1 MTTHLSTRWLWVIVA
16 LQAVFLLSWAGYHE
30 TVRQTAPTL
39 RLKGLPVDPRD
50 ILRGDYMT
58 MNYEISRHPV
68 PTGWEQGQSEVY
80 VVFKTQDKF
89 QMIDEIL
96 LSEPA
101 STDSRRWVVAQ
112 AYGDRKS
119 TLRLNYGIER
129 FFVPEGRGTPRFKTI
144 EVEASISPTHRL
156 YIKRMLLDG
165 KQFP

>member
-1 MTTHLSTRWLWVIVA
+1 MLFRS
-16 LQAVFLLSWAGYHE
+16 
-30 TVRQTAPTL
+30 
-39 RLKGLPVDPRD
+39 PRD

-58 MNYEISRHPV
+58 MNYEISRHPA
-68 PTGWEQGQSEVY
+68 PAGWQQGRSEVY
-80 VVFKTQDKF
+80 VVFKTQGNF
-89 QMIDEIL
+89 QVIDEIL

-112 AYGDRKS
+112 AFSDTFGDRKS
-119 TLRLNYGIER
+119 TLRLDYGIER
-129 FFVPEGRGTPRFKTI
+129 FFVPEGRGTPRFKTM